1 MSILQAIILGIV
13 QGLTEFLPISSTA
26 HLRIVPALLGWDDP
40 GAAFTAVIQI
50 GTLAAVL
57 TYFYQDIVRIS
68 HSTLKATL
76 AGKPL
81 AEPDAKMGW
90 MIVVGTVPIVVA
102 GVLFKQAIETTLRSL
117 YVVSAA
123 MIGLALMLTVAEYQ
137 MRQRVARQEKLK
149 SMNEVGWRESLVVG
163 FAQCLA
169 LIPGASRSGVTITGG
184 LLLGMERETA
194 ARFSFLLSLPSVFAA
209 GIFQLIKSRDALL
222 ASSEQALALLTAT
235 VVSGVVG
242 YASIAFLLGY
252 LRKNS
257 TAIFIIYRLAVGSVM
272 LALVLSGNLPAD

>member
-1 MSILQAIILGIV
+1 
-13 QGLTEFLPISSTA
+13 
-26 HLRIVPALLGWDDP
+26 
-40 GAAFTAVIQI
+40 
-50 GTLAAVL
+50 
-57 TYFYQDIVRIS
+57 
-68 HSTLKATL
+68 
-76 AGKPL
+76 
-81 AEPDAKMGW
+81 
-90 MIVVGTVPIVVA
+90 
-102 GVLFKQAIETTLRSL
+102 
-117 YVVSAA
+117 
-123 MIGLALMLTVAEYQ
+123 

-184 LLLGMERETA
+184 LLLGLERETA

-272 LALVLSGNLPAD
+272 LALVLSGNLPAE